1 MTMSLNYP
9 WIARKVADLAGP
21 HGRVLDFGC
30 GQGHTVTLVK
40 EHTPTIHISGAD
52 TYAEGYARW
61 HDEQN
66 PGAAP
71 AIVKIEDGKLPF
83 DDDTFDL
90 VYANQVFEHV
100 FEPEQAL
107 SEIGRVLKPGG
118 TFLALFPCKFTWFE
132 GHVGLY
138 FVHWLMGRPE
148 ALRKSLRLGHS
159 TGAGYCRDGMTRDEW
174 VQWAAYTL
182 ETSCIYHTWS
192 DYCGWLRRHVGH
204 TIAHHEHEN
213 MTYRLEQSRLKPL
226 ARISTVFPFKP
237 LSTLIHRLRGGRIF
251 TVRAT

>member
-1 MTMSLNYP
+1 MSLNYP
-9 WIARKVADLAGP
+9 WIAKKVASLAGP
-21 HGRVLDFGC
+21 EARVLDFGC
-30 GQGHTVTLVK
+30 GQGHTVALVK
-40 EHTPTIHISGAD
+40 EHTPTINISGAD

-83 DDDTFDL
+83 ADNTFDL

-100 FEPEQAL
+100 FEPQQAL

-118 TFLALFPCKFTWFE
+118 IFLALFPCKGTWFE

-138 FVHWLMGRPE
+138 FVHWLMGRPN
-148 ALRKSLRLGHS
+148 ALRSALRFGHR
-159 TGAGYCRDGMTRDEW
+159 TGAGYCRGEMTRDEW

-192 DYCGWLRRHVGH
+192 EYSGWLHQYVGPK
-204 TIAHHEHEN
+204 IAHHEHEN
-213 MTYRLEQSRLKPL
+213 IAFRIEQSRLNSLAGVAKLFPL
-226 ARISTVFPFKP
+226 KA
-237 LSTLIHRLRGGRIF
+237 LSTLVHRLRGGRIF
-251 TVRAT
+251 TVQAQ